1 MNVVHYWRDN
11 VSKKYDFK
19 NYDALDKRQFNLL
32 IWNMV
37 KNLSNNAEQ
46 VSSSPFSHYKDSK

>member
-1 MNVVHYWRDN
+1 MVHYWRDK
-11 VSKKYDFK
+11 VSKKYGFK
-19 NYDALDKRQFNLL
+19 NYDVLDKRQFNLL

-46 VSSSPFSHYKDSK
+46 VSSSPLSYYKDSK